1 MATEP
6 PRRVENR
13 EAERLEGL
21 PGSAPAGAAAANGE
35 EVEETARLLD
45 GCVPLSH
52 QVAGHMFG
60 KDKGGEWREEEE
72 ERRKFDP
79 RGCVPVGE
87 RDSGLGVSGSP
98 SPAV

>member
-1 MATEP
+1 MRVEAGGVAVAALLKDMATET

-21 PGSAPAGAAAANGE
+21 PGSAPAGATAANGE
-35 EVEETARLLD
+35 EVEATARLLE

-60 KDKGGEWREEEE
+60 KDKGGEWRA
-72 ERRKFDP
+72 KA
-79 RGCVPVGE
+79 GGGGE
-87 RDSGLGVSGSP
+87 AKV
-98 SPAV
+98 